1 MYDMLDSSPPSA
13 YEVPPFDEEPS
24 WLPKLPLSPLLPDCG
39 DWYSAIRRAL
49 ALYVGGV
56 FFDCQYPIAAKA
68 TTITISRIRY
78 FFSILSNV
86 ATVMKFLP
94 NTSKHSRTSSSERAY
109 TAVY

>member
-1 MYDMLDSSPPSA
+1 MADMKTAVREYISLR
-13 YEVPPFDEEPS
+13 
-24 WLPKLPLSPLLPDCG
+24 KLAVH
-39 DWYSAIRRAL
+39 SAIRRAL

-56 FFDCQYPIAAKA
+56 FFDCQYAIAAKA

-86 ATVMKFLP
+86 VTVTKFLP

-109 TAVY
+109 TTAY